1 MKEDNMRYSLLIILL
16 ICVNLGCKSNDKSS
30 EETFIEYQIE
40 NTSDEIE
47 ETVDEIESLVPD
59 PFEEDMLFG
68 TWKLVEGEPPI
79 DKLIDSAYLNFYD
92 NLYFNKKVNGYYT
105 PRVPFSIRS
114 SKIHLSNSMASR
126 DLAEI
131 LSVNSDTLKLHLITD
146 NAVGIFVRT
155 ESEE

>member
-1 MKEDNMRYSLLIILL
+1 MKDDNMRYLLVIIVL
-16 ICVNLGCKSNDKSS
+16 ICFNLSCKSNDKST
-30 EETFIEYQIE
+30 EEYFTEYEIE
-40 NTSDEIE
+40 NTTDEIE
-47 ETVDEIESLVPD
+47 ETVDEIDTVVPD
-59 PFEEDMLFG
+59 PFEEEMLFG